1 MLQRLKLRARL
12 TLAFVLLLLL
22 MLLMAGAGMW
32 SAQRFFLASQTLYQD
47 RALPLARLGE
57 IQLLAQRNRLLLM
70 EMLND
75 PGSVRRNDTEL
86 GANLATMDRQ
96 WQAYRGAGLDE
107 AEDALA
113 QAFETRYQAYLQDA
127 LLPAATAMREGRYDD
142 SAEFVSSRV
151 NPAAPEVQAG
161 IQRLVALQV
170 EAAARQFEGTR
181 ALHRRL
187 ALFLGAALLVAL
199 ALGVAMAVCI
209 TRSIT
214 GPLSQAVDVARRVA
228 EGDLSAPVAV
238 QGRDE
243 AAELLAALGRMNHRL
258 AEVVARVRHV
268 SDSVATGAAEI
279 AMGTADLSQRT
290 ESQAAGLQ
298 QTAATMD
305 GLSDTVQRSA
315 GAAADA
321 RALADRA
328 EAAAAQGGEGVARVE
343 ATMDQIA
350 QGSRRIGDII
360 GVIDGIAFQTNILA
374 LNAAVEAA
382 RAGEQGRG
390 FAVVAAEVRGLAQ
403 RSAAAAREVRD
414 LISASMGQVDE
425 GAERVAKASLQVR
438 DVAGQVRQ
446 VAALIQQ
453 IAVEGEGQSRGV
465 AQMARAVASIDQ
477 ATQQNAALVE
487 QSSAAC
493 ESLRQQARALTDAV
507 GVFRLPGVRLPA

>member
-12 TLAFVLLLLL
+12 TLAFGLLLVL
-22 MLLMAGAGMW
+22 MLLLAGAGMW
-32 SAQRFFLASQTLYQD
+32 SAQRFFQASQTLYQD
-47 RALPLARLGE
+47 RALPLAQLGE
-57 IQLLAQRNRLLLM
+57 IQLLVQRNRLLLM

-75 PGSVRRNDTEL
+75 PGSARRNDTEL
-86 GANLATMDRQ
+86 SANLGTIDRQ
-96 WQAYRGAGLDE
+96 WQAYRRAGLGE
-107 AEDALA
+107 AEDTLA
-113 QAFETRYQAYLQDA
+113 QAFEGRYQAYLKDA

-142 SAEFVSSRV
+142 TADFVTSRV

-170 EAAARQFEGTR
+170 DESARQFEGTR
-181 ALHRRL
+181 ALHQRL
-187 ALFLGAALLVAL
+187 SVFTGAALLVAL
-199 ALGVAMAVCI
+199 ALGLAMAVRI

-214 GPLSQAVDVARRVA
+214 APLAQAVSVARRVA
-228 EGDLSAPVAV
+228 EGDLSAQVV
-238 QGRDE
+238 VRGNDE
-243 AAELLAALGRMNHRL
+243 AAELLGALGRMNQRL
-258 AEVVARVRHV
+258 AEVVARVRHI

-279 AMGTADLSQRT
+279 ALGTADLSQRT
-290 ESQAAGLQ
+290 ESQAASLQ

-305 GLSDTVQRSA
+305 GLNETVLRNAATA
-315 GAAADA
+315 GDA
-321 RALADRA
+321 RARANRA

-343 ATMDQIA
+343 STMGEIA

-390 FAVVAAEVRGLAQ
+390 FAVVAGEVRTLAQ
-403 RSAAAAREVRD
+403 RSAAAAREIRD
-414 LISASMGQVDE
+414 LITTSMRQVDE
-425 GAERVAKASLQVR
+425 GATRVAEASQQVQGVAAQVR
-438 DVAGQVRQ
+438 E

-453 IAVEGEGQSRGV
+453 MAAAGDSQSRSV
-465 AQMARAVASIDQ
+465 AQMTQAVASVDQ

-493 ESLRQQARALTDAV
+493 ESLRQQARELTEAV
-507 GVFRLPGVRLPA
+507 GVFRLPGPR